1 MPASKSAP
9 AWLLLP
15 LPANADPDAT
25 LLKTVEQL
33 CADLPNSFLK
43 LQRALD
49 NVRALSSYEPA
60 ANRASALIWE
70 QFESLL
76 SNPDGDARLV
86 FAKYAREHLPQRAL
100 ARVLRRLAKDPDMH
114 VRRNVGYLIQRSK
127 IQEVALPAKK
137 DGDWNVSGWSL
148 SGKQQRKITTKHKS
162 GKKVQER
169 TGVPPIPNLAA
180 LRTLLN
186 IKSPKQLGF
195 FLLAS
200 DAKGGPYTTHTIPKR
215 DGSDRKICAPKKQL
229 KWVQKQILKHILSK
243 VPPHPSAHGFVN
255 GRSTVSNATPH
266 VGSELVVKF
275 DLKDFFPTVHYFRVM
290 GLFGSLGYPI
300 ANCMFGTDDDAN
312 QIAPVLARLCCY
324 TPNPKLW
331 GSATLPQGA
340 PTSPAISN
348 LVCRR
353 LDARLAGLA
362 EANQGTYTRYADDL
376 TFSFKSAETV
386 KLGRFR
392 WWVDQVCQ
400 QEGFTV
406 NQQKFRVIR
415 NSQRQV
421 VTGIVVNEA
430 VRVPRELRRELRAIV
445 FNCAKNGVEAEGK
458 KWAKKMKK
466 DDPEFEGKAAAF
478 PGYLRGIAAYLNMV
492 QPEHGGPLLR
502 RVNELLG
509 GAVEGDEATDGKVGG
524 A

>member
-1 MPASKSAP
+1 MSDAQPAP

-15 LPANADPDAT
+15 LPANADHDAK
-25 LLKTVEQL
+25 LLATVEKH
-33 CADLPNSFLK
+33 CAKLPTEFAK
-43 LQRALD
+43 LHRALGS
-49 NVRALSSYEPA
+49 VRALASYEPV
-60 ANRASALIWE
+60 ANRANALVWE
-70 QFESLL
+70 QFEALL
-76 SNPDGDARLV
+76 AAPDGTARL
-86 FAKYAREHLPQRAL
+86 ALARYAREHMPSRAL
-100 ARVLRRLAKDPDMH
+100 ARVLRRLAKDPDMT
-114 VRRNVGYLIQRSK
+114 VRSQIARLIKRAK

-137 DGDWNVSGWSL
+137 DGDWNATGWLLTDTQS
-148 SGKQQRKITTKHKS
+148 KITRHKT
-162 GKKVQER
+162 GTRALER
-169 TGVPPIPNLAA
+169 TGVPPLADLA
-180 LRTLLN
+180 QLRKLLN

-200 DAKGGPYTTHTIPKR
+200 DFKNGPYTTHTIPKR
-215 DGSDRKICAPKKQL
+215 DGTDRKICAPKKQL

-243 VPPHPSAHGFVN
+243 VVPHPAAHGFVN

-266 VGSELVVKF
+266 VGAELVVKF

-290 GLFGSLGYPI
+290 GLFASIGYPLG
-300 ANCMFGTDDDAN
+300 NCMFGTDDESN

-340 PTSPAISN
+340 PTSPAVSN

-362 EANQGTYTRYADDL
+362 EANTGTYTRYADDL
-376 TFSFKSAETV
+376 TFSFKAAEGL

-406 NQQKFRVIR
+406 NQRKFRVIR
-415 NSQRQV
+415 ASQRQV
-421 VTGIVVNEA
+421 VTGIVVNDG

-445 FNCAKNGVEAEGK
+445 HNCETQGIESQAKRHPKFDGNVG
-458 KWAKKMKK
+458 
-466 DDPEFEGKAAAF
+466 AF
-478 PGYLRGIAAYLNMV
+478 GQYLRGIAAYLNMV
-492 QPEHGGPLLR
+492 QPEHGAALLR
-502 RVNELLG
+502 RVHVLLG
-509 GAVEGDEATDGKVGG
+509 GPVEGGKTPDGKAGG